1 MSFIATLQ
9 GIRSGQLAVLLD
21 ENLQDVITSV
31 VEHGKGGELKL
42 VLKIAPNGDR
52 QITITSDVTAKLAK
66 PGVSPAIFF
75 ADSGGTLHRT
85 DPRQGDLLEPRARSK
100 EDQN

>member
-9 GIRSGQLAVLLD
+9 GIRSGHLAVMLD
-21 ENLQDVITSV
+21 DDLQDVITSV
-31 VEHGKGGELKL
+31 IEHNKPGALTLKL
-42 VLKIAPNGDR
+42 KIVPNGER
-52 QITITSDVTAKLAK
+52 QITITSEVVAKQARA
-66 PGVSPAIFF
+66 GVSPAIFF

-85 DPRQGDLLEPRARSK
+85 DPRQGDLLDPKARSR